1 LQDKQLKMKK
11 ATRIFS
17 ILILLFLGGYFLILN
32 RYEPQYDGDLESDQ
46 IKEVVQ
52 VFYDEHGVPHIEA
65 QNDQDAYFALG
76 YVHAQ
81 DRLWQMELMRRIS
94 PGRLSEIL
102 GTATIETDKLFKA
115 MGLEEYHEESLQ
127 YLEENEAY
135 YQMAIAYLAGVNE
148 FIDKGNTPL
157 EFDLIGIQKEH
168 YTIKDILNVVGY
180 MSFSFSQAQ
189 QTDPLITAVFQEL
202 GPNYG
207 RTIDGKTDPNTTLIK
222 NYKNDALSYA
232 NHVKNLTDQLPV
244 PAFIGSNSWVLGPE
258 KTKQGKVIFA
268 NDPHMGYSQP
278 GVWYQAHLK
287 TPNYEMYGFHL
298 GLIPFPLLGHNRD
311 YAYGLTMFQNDD
323 MDFYKVESFGDYKY
337 KYKDSLM
344 EFTSRNYEV
353 KVGEK
358 ETIKMEVQQT
368 IHGPVVNEIFS
379 SIDSGQDKVSLS
391 WVYTKRE
398 NHLLE
403 ALYGISHANSMQ
415 DFKRGA
421 SLIHAPGLNVMY
433 GDAQDNIAWWA
444 SAQLYRIKN
453 GASTLQL
460 MNGSNGED
468 DQIEWLSFENNPMAE
483 NPSWN
488 YVYSANNQPDS
499 ILGDLYPGYYL
510 SEDRAKRIVGLLDQT
525 ELKDAED
532 VQQMIGDNTS
542 STASD
547 LIDSLDLEMENPLWK
562 QLSSWDGTFEVNLI
576 EPTLFTRFYYEL
588 LKGAMLDELG
598 KDKFDIF
605 LNTHLQTRYTETLFQ
620 DENAIW
626 WDDQSTSDIIE
637 TRTEIAQAAWKT
649 TISNLESE
657 LGSNSN
663 EWLWGRVH
671 QLTHNHVMKDV
682 PIIGDWLNV
691 GPFEISGGNEVI
703 NNQLYKFN
711 ETGLYPVTAG
721 PSSRRIID
729 FSNISESKGMIPTGQ
744 SGNPFSAHY
753 DDMAKRFVKN
763 QFFTMYLNKEQ
774 FESNSSTLIFEPLKN

>member
-1 LQDKQLKMKK
+1 MKK
-11 ATRIFS
+11 ASRIIS
-17 ILILLFLGGYFLILN
+17 ILFLIVLGGYFLILN
-32 RYEPQYDGDLESDQ
+32 RYEPQYGGNLESDQ

-52 VFYDEHGVPHIEA
+52 VLYDEHGVPHIEA
-65 QNDQDAYFALG
+65 ENNHDAYFALG

-81 DRLWQMELMRRIS
+81 DRLWQMELMRRIA

-102 GTATIETDKLFKA
+102 GEATIETDKLFKA
-115 MGLEEYHEESLQ
+115 MGLEEYHEQSLKH
-127 YLEENEAY
+127 LEENEAY

-148 FIDKGNTPL
+148 FIEKGNTPI
-157 EFDLIGIQKEH
+157 EFDLIGIKKEN

-189 QTDPLITAVFQEL
+189 QTDPLISAVFQEL
-202 GPNYG
+202 GPEYG
-207 RTIDGKTDPNTTLIK
+207 KTIDGKTDSNTTLIK
-222 NYKNDALSYA
+222 NYKHDALSYA
-232 NHVKNLTDQLPV
+232 NHVKNLTAQLPV

-258 KTKQGKVIFA
+258 KTEQGKVIFA

-287 TPNYEMYGFHL
+287 TPNYEIYGFHL

-323 MDFYKVESFGDYKY
+323 MDFYKVKSVGENNY
-337 KYKDSLM
+337 KYKDSLIA
-344 EFTSRNYEV
+344 FTSRNYEI

-358 ETIKMEVQQT
+358 EVVEMEVKQT
-368 IHGPVVNEIFS
+368 IHGPVVNDIFS
-379 SIDSGQDKVSLS
+379 SIPSDEGPVSLS

-403 ALYGISHANSMQ
+403 ALYGISHATNMKE
-415 DFKRGA
+415 FKTGA

-433 GDAQDNIAWWA
+433 GDAKDNIAWWA
-444 SAQLYRIKN
+444 SAQLYRVKN

-460 MNGSNGED
+460 MDGSNGED
-468 DQIEWLSFENNPMAE
+468 DQIEWLTFENNPMAE

-510 SEDRAKRIVGLLDQT
+510 SEDRAKRIVSLLDETQ
-525 ELKDAED
+525 LKDAED
-532 VQQMIGDNTS
+532 IQKMIGDNRS
-542 STASD
+542 STASEM
-547 LIDSLDLEMENPLWK
+547 IESLNVEIENPLWN
-562 QLSSWDGTFEVNLI
+562 QLSAWDGSFEKNLI

-588 LKGAMLDELG
+588 LKAAMLDELG
-598 KDKFDIF
+598 ENKFEIF

-620 DENAIW
+620 DEDAIW
-626 WDDQSTSDIIE
+626 WDDVASSELIE
-637 TRTEIAQAAWKT
+637 TREDMARAAWKAT
-649 TISNLESE
+649 LSKLEFE
-657 LGSNSN
+657 LGSDSN
-663 EWLWGRVH
+663 QWKWGRIH

-682 PIIGDWLNV
+682 PVLGNWLNV
-691 GPFEISGGNEVI
+691 GAFEISGGNEVI

-744 SGNPFSAHY
+744 SGNPFSKHY
-753 DDMAKRFVKN
+753 DDMAERFVKN
-763 QFFTMYLNKEQ
+763 EFFTMYLNKEQ
-774 FESNSSTLIFEPLKN
+774 FEAKASTLIIEPKNN

>member
-1 LQDKQLKMKK
+1 MKK
-11 ATRIFS
+11 ASRIIS
-17 ILILLFLGGYFLILN
+17 ILILIILGGYFLILN
-32 RYEPQYDGDLESDQ
+32 RYEPQYEGNLESDQ

-52 VFYDEHGVPHIEA
+52 VLYDENGVPHIEA
-65 QNDQDAYFALG
+65 KNNHDAYFALG

-81 DRLWQMELMRRIS
+81 DRLWQMELMRRIA

-102 GTATIETDKLFKA
+102 GEATIETDKLFKA
-115 MGLEEYHEESLQ
+115 MGLEEYHEQSLK

-148 FIDKGNTPL
+148 FIEKGNTPI
-157 EFDLIGIQKEH
+157 EFDLIGIKKEN

-189 QTDPLITAVFQEL
+189 QTDPLISAVFQEL
-202 GPNYG
+202 GPEYG
-207 RTIDGKTDPNTTLIK
+207 KTIDGKTDPNTTLIK

-232 NHVKNLTDQLPV
+232 NHVKNLTAQLPV

-258 KTKQGKVIFA
+258 KTEQGKVIFA

-323 MDFYKVESFGDYKY
+323 MDFYKVKSVGENNY
-337 KYKDSLM
+337 KYKDSLIA
-344 EFTSRNYEV
+344 FTSRNYEV

-358 ETIKMEVQQT
+358 EVIEMEVKQT
-368 IHGPVVNEIFS
+368 IHGPVVNDIFS
-379 SIDSGQDKVSLS
+379 SIPSDEDPVSLS

-403 ALYGISHANSMQ
+403 ALYGISHATNMKE
-415 DFKRGA
+415 FKTGA

-433 GDAQDNIAWWA
+433 GDANDNIAWWA
-444 SAQLYRIKN
+444 SAQLYKVKN

-460 MNGSNGED
+460 MDGSNGED
-468 DQIEWLSFENNPMAE
+468 DQIEWLTFENNPMAE

-510 SEDRAKRIVGLLDQT
+510 SEDRAKRIVSLLDETQ
-525 ELKDAED
+525 LKDSED
-532 VQQMIGDNTS
+532 IQKMIGDNTS
-542 STASD
+542 STASE
-547 LIDSLDLEMENPLWK
+547 LIESLNVEMENPLWN
-562 QLSSWDGTFEVNLI
+562 QLSAWDGSFEKNLI

-588 LKGAMLDELG
+588 LKAAMLDELG
-598 KDKFDIF
+598 ENKFEIF

-620 DENAIW
+620 DEGAIW
-626 WDDQSTSDIIE
+626 WDDVASSEVIE
-637 TRTEIAQAAWKT
+637 TREEIARAAWKAT
-649 TISNLESE
+649 LSKLEFE
-657 LGSNSN
+657 LGSDSN
-663 EWLWGRVH
+663 QWKWGRIH

-682 PIIGDWLNV
+682 PILGNWLNV
-691 GPFEISGGNEVI
+691 GAFEISGGNEVI

-744 SGNPFSAHY
+744 SGNPFSKHY
-753 DDMAKRFVKN
+753 DDMAERFVKN
-763 QFFTMYLNKEQ
+763 EFFTMYLNKEQ
-774 FESNSSTLIFEPLKN
+774 FEAIASTLIIEPKNN